1 MSSVWVGLLAF
12 LVLQAATPAIQAP
25 AVSSATAP
33 AEELRRGRNSFDRG
47 EYARAI
53 EILRPLLY
61 PDVRL
66 ESDVQIVQAH
76 RMLGVAELFQGNND
90 AASQEFRKLLQLRP
104 DYRFDPLLDPP
115 QVVDFFNGVLRTHER
130 ELATLEAKQQEAARA
145 RQRDREQCEKLRA
158 GPAVVERR
166 INRHSFAVNFV
177 PFGAGQFQNS
187 QRSKGWAFFGV
198 QTGLAAVSLA
208 AFSTNLAL
216 YGLRPK
222 RGCRYDFGATPCPPE
237 FIDRTDQNRSRW
249 LLRTQIVSG
258 AAFFGAVVWGVL
270 DAIYYYRSEIPL
282 APTPVVSPNAQNHG
296 LSLSPV
302 LLGQGLGPGLHFR
315 F

>member
-1 MSSVWVGLLAF
+1 V
-12 LVLQAATPAIQAP
+12 
-25 AVSSATAP
+25 
-33 AEELRRGRNSFDRG
+33 EDLRRGRNAFDRG
-47 EYARAI
+47 EYTRAI

-61 PDVRL
+61 PEIRL
-66 ESDVQIVQAH
+66 DSDGQIVQAH

-115 QVVDFFNGVLRTHER
+115 QVVDFFNGVQRAQER
-130 ELATLEAKQQEAARA
+130 ELVALEAKQQEQTRA

-166 INRHSFAVNFV
+166 FNRHSFAVNFV

-198 QTGLAAVSLA
+198 EAGLATVSLA
-208 AFSTNLAL
+208 AFTTNLML

-222 RGCRYDFGATPCPPE
+222 RSCRYDLGATPCPPDL
-237 FIDRTDQNRSRW
+237 IDHTDENRSRW
-249 LLRTQIVSG
+249 LMRTQIASG
-258 AAFFGAVVWGVL
+258 AAFFGAALWGIL
-270 DAIYYYRSEIPL
+270 DALYYYRSEIPM
-282 APTPVVSPNAQNHG
+282 APTPVPSAHNNRP
-296 LSLSPV
+296 SFSPV
-302 LLGQGLGPGLHFR
+302 MLGDALGPGLHFQ